1 MKRLSLLILFAV
13 LLALPALSQQISVES
28 FTPLENDLTANTALK
43 SLNCSYNNLT
53 RLNLSS
59 CKKLKELDISSV
71 TTGDSPLSSDETFPA
86 FYDLRQYI
94 RVSPVKNQ
102 GDFGLCWTFATY
114 ASLESFLLS

>member
-1 MKRLSLLILFAV
+1 MSVDSLKGIEYFYNLKTLDCSHNQLLF
-13 LLALPALSQQISVES
+13 L
-28 FTPLENDLTANTALK
+28 DLTANTALK

-59 CKKLKELDISSV
+59 
-71 TTGDSPLSSDETFPA
+71 FPA